1 MNTWIAFTLFA
12 VVMQSL
18 RTACQKKVSKRI
30 SIQAAT
36 LVRFLFGIKFAA
48 LYFFIIILVYQP
60 THIEFTSKFFV
71 SGALAS
77 VSQIGATVVL
87 LKALVLRNFSVGT
100 ALAKTEALFTAILG
114 ALFFSAHLNF
124 WGYLSVFTGVC
135 GLLVASNWKVTLRD
149 LSENHSI
156 RYGVGAGVGF
166 ALASLWI
173 RDASLSLGIPR
184 IVSAATV
191 LLYMV
196 VLQSLI
202 CVIWISAK
210 EPKQFEQIRNN
221 FGPCLFIGFS
231 GVAGSIGWFTAM
243 SLQNAALVKTLGQVE
258 FVASL
263 LITYLYFGE
272 KLSRKEYLGLS
283 LIAVSILLL
292 VGTP

>member
-1 MNTWIAFTLFA
+1 MDTWITFTLFA

-18 RTACQKKVSKRI
+18 RTASQKKVSKRI

-36 LVRFLFGIKFAA
+36 LVRFLFGIKFAV
-48 LYFFIIILVYQP
+48 LYFFFIIWVYQP
-60 THIEFTSKFFV
+60 IHIEFTTKFFI

-87 LKALVLRNFSVGT
+87 LKALALRNFSVGT
-100 ALAKTEALFTAILG
+100 ALAKTEALFTAIMG

-156 RYGVGAGVGF
+156 RCGVGAGVGF

-173 RDASLSLGIPR
+173 RDASLSLEIPR

-202 CVIWISAK
+202 CLIWISAK
-210 EPKQFEQIRNN
+210 EPKQFAQIRNN
-221 FGPCLFIGFS
+221 FGASLFIGFS

-243 SLQNAALVKTLGQVE
+243 SLQNAALVKTLGQAE
-258 FVASL
+258 FIASL
-263 LITYLYFGE
+263 FITYLYFGE
-272 KLSRKEYLGLS
+272 KISRREYLGLS
-283 LIAVSILLL
+283 LIALSILLL
-292 VGTP
+292 LGVS